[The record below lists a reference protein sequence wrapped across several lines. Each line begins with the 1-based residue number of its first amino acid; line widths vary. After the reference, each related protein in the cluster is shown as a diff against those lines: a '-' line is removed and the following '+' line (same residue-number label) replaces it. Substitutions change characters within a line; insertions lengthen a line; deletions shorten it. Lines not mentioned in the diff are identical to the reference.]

1 MRFGVNYTPS
11 AGWFHSW
18 LDFSAEAARR
28 DLEGVA
34 SLGVDHVRVFPLWGV
49 VQPNRGIIRRAAL
62 DDVGALID
70 VAGEFGLDV
79 NVDAI
84 QGHLSSFDFLP
95 AWLATWHR
103 RNMFTDP
110 DVLEGEEQ
118 YVRAL
123 GALLASRPNVV
134 GLTLGNELNQ
144 FAAAPHPDP
153 HPVTAPQAHAWLERM
168 TAAARETASGLITH
182 SMYDAAWYDDTQ
194 PFGPAH
200 AAEHGDATIV
210 HSWVFNGAAQR
221 YGALAPGS
229 VRHAEYLLQLAA
241 AWNLH
246 ATRPVWLQEV
256 GAPTNVVPV
265 ADAPDFLEATMR
277 HAARV
282 QHLWGITWWCSHD
295 VSRGLADFP
304 ELEYDLG
311 LIANDGTLKPTG
323 RRFARV
329 VAELRAAAAAS
340 SGGAGNAAAPESAAL
355 VLDDTADGYR
365 VSCAPGGDFYE
376 AWLRA
381 AGTGADGS
389 GPQVV
394 LASRAGDEASLAA
407 RGITR
412 LLAARDPDVAPAA

>member
-18 LDFSAEAARR
+18 LEFDADAARR
-28 DLEGVA
+28 DLDGIA

-49 VQPNRGIIRRAAL
+49 VQPNRGLIRRAAL
-62 DDVGALID
+62 DDIGALID

-110 DVLEGEEQ
+110 EAIDGELH

-123 GALLASRPNVV
+123 AELLASRPNVL

-153 HPVTAPQAHAWLERM
+153 HPVSAGDAHAWLARL
-168 TAAARETASGLITH
+168 TAAARESAPGLVTH
-182 SMYDAAWYDDTQ
+182 SMYDAGWYDDTQ
-194 PFGPAH
+194 PFGPEH
-200 AAEHGDATIV
+200 AAAHGDATVV

-229 VRHAEYLLQLAA
+229 VRHAEYLSLLAA
-241 AWNLH
+241 AWNED
-246 ATRPVWLQEV
+246 AARPVWLQEV

-265 ADAPDFLEATMR
+265 ADAPEFLEATVR
-277 HAARV
+277 HAASVARM
-282 QHLWGITWWCSHD
+282 WGITWWCSHD
-295 VSRGLADFP
+295 VSRELADFP

-311 LIANDGTLKPTG
+311 LFDNDRRIKPTG
-323 RRFARV
+323 RRFAELVR
-329 VAELRAAAAAS
+329 ELRTAPP
-340 SGGAGNAAAPESAAL
+340 AAPAPIAL
-355 VLDDTADGYR
+355 LLDDTAEGYR
-365 VSCAPGGDFYE
+365 ASCAPGGEFFE

-381 AGTGADGS
+381 AEAEGR
-389 GPQVV
+389 GPQIL
-394 LASRAGDEASLAA
+394 LASRAADEASLAA

-412 LLAARDPDVAPAA
+412 VLADCAELPR